1 MKVTQIQD
9 IVNSS
14 LKELNGTSDLL
25 NEDLSNVVDVGTEI
39 FDTDNV
45 DSFVKKLIDRVGQT
59 VFNSRLYQG
68 SAPSVLMTSWE
79 FGSILEKVDSELP
92 DVEENDSWDLQDGKD
107 YSPNIFYQPKV
118 SAKFFNSKV
127 TFDIPIS
134 FTQTQVK
141 SAFNT
146 PSELNG
152 FLSMIMNGVQNA
164 MTVHLDGL
172 IMKTIN
178 NMTATVLDSNTGL
191 QVVNLLDGYNQNTT
205 TKLTPE
211 NALQNAD
218 FIKYANLV
226 INTYRDRISK
236 MSTLFNQGQ
245 KSKFTPMANQHL
257 VILSDLASSSKV
269 YLESDTYHDENV
281 QISDYDTVPY
291 WQGSGMH
298 YNFDD
303 VSSIDVAIKNGKAT
317 KEVKASGILGVLFDT
332 NAVGVT
338 CQNQRVTTNYN
349 PRAEFYTNFTKFD
362 AGYYNDLNENF
373 IVFTVQQP
381 TQSTAT
387 TQTTTTK

>member
-1 MKVTQIQD
+1 MKVTQIKD
-9 IVNSS
+9 LVNSS
-14 LKELNGTSDLL
+14 LKELNGTSELL

-39 FDTDNV
+39 FDTENV
-45 DSFVKKLIDRVGQT
+45 DNFVKKLIDRVGST
-59 VFNSRLYQG
+59 VFNTRIYQG

-79 FGSILEKVDSELP
+79 FGSVLEKVDSELP
-92 DVEENDSWDLQDGKD
+92 DVEENDSWKLENGKD

-134 FTQTQVK
+134 FTQMQVK
-141 SAFNT
+141 SAFNSA
-146 PSELNG
+146 SELNG
-152 FLSMIMNGVQNA
+152 FLSMLMNNVQNA

-178 NMTATVLDSNTGL
+178 NMTANILDKKQGL
-191 QVVNLLDGYNQNTT
+191 QVVNLLDGYNKTAT
-205 TKLTPE
+205 TKLTAE

-218 FIKYANLV
+218 FIKYANLI

-236 MSTLFNQGQ
+236 LSTLFNQGQ
-245 KSKFTPMANQHL
+245 KSKFTPQANQHL
-257 VILSDLASSSKV
+257 VILSDLASASKV
-269 YLESDTYHDENV
+269 YLESDTYHDDNV
-281 QISDYDTVPY
+281 KISNYDVVPY
-291 WQGSGMH
+291 WQGSGKT
-298 YNFDD
+298 YSFDD
-303 VSSIDVAIKNGKAT
+303 VSSIDVAIKDGKST
-317 KEVKASGILGVLFDT
+317 KEIKASGILGVLFDT

-373 IVFTVQQP
+373 VVFTIQNAQPQQ
-381 TQSTAT
+381 
-387 TQTTTTK
+387 

>member
-1 MKVTQIQD
+1 MKVTQIKD
-9 IVNSS
+9 LVNSS
-14 LKELNGTSDLL
+14 LKELNGTSELL

-39 FDTDNV
+39 FDTENV
-45 DSFVKKLIDRVGQT
+45 DNFVKKLIDRVGST
-59 VFNSRLYQG
+59 VFNTRIYQG

-79 FGSILEKVDSELP
+79 FGSVLEKVDSELP
-92 DVEENDSWDLQDGKD
+92 DVQENDSWQLENGKD

-134 FTQTQVK
+134 FTQMQVK
-141 SAFNT
+141 SAFNSA
-146 PSELNG
+146 SELNG
-152 FLSMIMNGVQNA
+152 FLSMLMNNVQNA

-178 NMTATVLDSNTGL
+178 NMTANVLDKKQGL
-191 QVVNLLDGYNQNTT
+191 QVVNLLDGYNKTAT
-205 TKLTPE
+205 TKLTAE

-218 FIKYANLV
+218 FIKYANLI

-236 MSTLFNQGQ
+236 LSTLFNQGK
-245 KSKFTPMANQHL
+245 KSKFTPQANQHL
-257 VILSDLASSSKV
+257 VILSDLASASKV
-269 YLESDTYHDENV
+269 YLESDTYHDDNV
-281 QISDYDTVPY
+281 KISNYDVVPY
-291 WQGSGMH
+291 WQGSGKT
-298 YNFDD
+298 YSFDD
-303 VSSIDVAIKNGKAT
+303 VSSIDVAIKDGKST

-349 PRAEFYTNFTKFD
+349 PRAEFYTNFNKFD

-373 IVFTVQQP
+373 IVFTVQSGPQ
-381 TQSTAT
+381 Q
-387 TQTTTTK
+387 